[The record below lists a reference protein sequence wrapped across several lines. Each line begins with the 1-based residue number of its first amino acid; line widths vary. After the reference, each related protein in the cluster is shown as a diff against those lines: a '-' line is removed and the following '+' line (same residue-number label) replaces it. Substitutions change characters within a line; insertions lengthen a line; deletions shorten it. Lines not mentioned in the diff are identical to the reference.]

1 MQRQIDRW
9 ELVWHSLPVLAL
21 VIWGAL
27 CVTENL
33 WYDEAFSAA
42 MVSQPWYRMVYITA
56 ADDHSPFYY
65 ALLKVFYEFFQLFGA
80 GFWSL
85 KLMSLLFMMGYML
98 LGKYYVRR
106 LFDRQV
112 SVYFMFFSLMAPLMC
127 GQAGNVRMYAVA
139 LFFMTL
145 TGLLAYDLYKDATRR
160 KWQLF
165 GIASICTMYCHTF
178 AMIQTFLFY
187 LLFLGC
193 LVHSKQRQKMK
204 SFFICG
210 FTVAAAFS
218 PWLLVTVRQMVLRMR
233 YDTGSVE
240 ERADLNSLVDYCR
253 EWFSALETPIDVAVL
268 LGLGL
273 ALILGGLA
281 VRWMRKQGNYAPAV
295 GAGAFLLTALAGFLI
310 SVFINNCFLGR
321 YAFPGFGFIML
332 LYAVGM
338 CQIKGD
344 KWKLA
349 VAGVAFLCFLLQY
362 QSELALEYDDGLE
375 TYEAFWEE
383 QVTSEDVMIG
393 PTFHS
398 LFLSIYHP
406 EIPYYL
412 YGYESYKFPFPNT
425 GALLD
430 YSQLDNVAGNIWYVT
445 FGEDTPDVM
454 EDCYDCEEAL
464 RFDYMYYDFVLFRMT
479 RKG

>member
-1 MQRQIDRW
+1 
-9 ELVWHSLPVLAL
+9 
-21 VIWGAL
+21 
-27 CVTENL
+27 
-33 WYDEAFSAA
+33 
-42 MVSQPWYRMVYITA
+42 
-56 ADDHSPFYY
+56 
-65 ALLKVFYEFFQLFGA
+65 
-80 GFWSL
+80 
-85 KLMSLLFMMGYML
+85 
-98 LGKYYVRR
+98 
-106 LFDRQV
+106 
-112 SVYFMFFSLMAPLMC
+112 
-127 GQAGNVRMYAVA
+127 
-139 LFFMTL
+139 
-145 TGLLAYDLYKDATRR
+145 
-160 KWQLF
+160 
-165 GIASICTMYCHTF
+165 
-178 AMIQTFLFY
+178 
-187 LLFLGC
+187 
-193 LVHSKQRQKMK
+193 MK